1 MVEDQ
6 EFAMSI
12 VEISW
17 IGLAV
22 LLTACGYLLHLRQH
36 LQLELVRTQTQL
48 QGLQQQNHELR
59 QQLDVQIE
67 DGKEQ
72 HTEFLKLKEKYDRL
86 QVMLLEKQ
94 QQFQQQL
101 SLLQE
106 HKQQLKQEF
115 ELLANEIL
123 ERKGQQFQQQS
134 SQTLQQLLTPVQA
147 ELKGF
152 RDKVEAIHTEE
163 LKQRSEL
170 KTELVHLQ
178 KLNLAITDQT
188 TQLTNALQGQKKL
201 QGNWGELMLENVL
214 ENSGLRL
221 GIDYRREV
229 SFQTEDGRRRPDVII
244 DLPQQKHLVVDA
256 KTSLIAYT
264 RYVNAEHEFERRQAL
279 QEHCKAVSDR
289 ITELADK
296 TYYQLSG
303 LNSPEVVFMFIPI
316 ESAYVEALKHDPL
329 IYQKALERNVL
340 VATPTTLLTS
350 LNIVRQLWRFEQQN
364 QHSAELAKRAE
375 RFYGKLTA
383 FLESMQG
390 VGRQLDKARE
400 SYDKAL
406 AQLYSGKGNLIK
418 QASEFKDLGVAV
430 KAELAADLVEKAQL
444 ELPQGVEPS
453 SIATG
458 VSAQ

>member
-1 MVEDQ
+1 MLTFELGATALAGLMV
-6 EFAMSI
+6 
-12 VEISW
+12 
-17 IGLAV
+17 LAAGW
-22 LLTACGYLLHLRQH
+22 LLWRLQGR
-36 LQLELVRTQTQL
+36 QLELVRLQTQL
-48 QGLQQQNHELR
+48 QAEQLQNQELR
-59 QQLDVQIE
+59 NQLDVQLE
-67 DGKEQ
+67 NSKEQ
-72 HTEFLKLKEKYDRL
+72 QAEYAKLKEKYDRL
-86 QVMLLEKQ
+86 QVQFAEKQ

-101 SLLQE
+101 QWLQE
-106 HKQQLKQEF
+106 NKNQLKQEF
-115 ELLANEIL
+115 EVLAAEIL
-123 ERKGQQFQQQS
+123 ERKGLQFQQQS

-152 RDKVEAIHTEE
+152 REKVEAIHTEE

-170 KTELVHLQ
+170 KTELVQLQ
-178 KLNLAITDQT
+178 KLNLAITDQAS
-188 TQLTNALQGQKKL
+188 QLTNALQGQKKL

-229 SFQTEDGRRRPDVII
+229 SFNTAEGRRRPDVIV
-244 DLPQQKHLVVDA
+244 DLPQHKHLVIDA

-264 RYVNAEHEFERRQAL
+264 RYVNAEDETERSQAL
-279 QEHCKAVSDR
+279 QQHCQAVSDR
-289 ITELADK
+289 ISELADK
-296 TYYQLSG
+296 NYYQLQG

-316 ESAYVEALKHDPL
+316 ESAYVEALKQDPL
-329 IYQKALERNVL
+329 LYQKALERNVL

-375 RFYGKLTA
+375 RFYHKLTA

-390 VGRQLDKARE
+390 VGKQLDKARE

-418 QASEFKDLGVAV
+418 QAAEFKDLGVAV
-430 KAELAADLVEKAQL
+430 RSELDAELVEKAQL
-444 ELPQGVEPS
+444 ELPQGVELSPHAS
-453 SIATG
+453 
-458 VSAQ
+458 VVDH

>member
-1 MVEDQ
+1 
-6 EFAMSI
+6 MSI
-12 VEISW
+12 IEICLSGA
-17 IGLAV
+17 GLV
-22 LLTACGYLLHLRQH
+22 LLAMCIYLFQQRQH
-36 LQLELVRTQTQL
+36 LSIELVRAQTQL
-48 QGLQQQNHELR
+48 QGQQQQNQELR
-59 QQLDVQIE
+59 NQLDMQVDDAKEQQL
-67 DGKEQ
+67 
-72 HTEFLKLKEKYDRL
+72 EFAKLKEKFDRL
-86 QVMLLEKQ
+86 QVVLSEKQ
-94 QQFQQQL
+94 LQFQQQL

-106 HKQQLKQEF
+106 NKQQLKQEF

-123 ERKGQQFQQQS
+123 ERKGVQFQQQS

-152 RDKVEAIHTEE
+152 RDKVESIHTEE

-170 KTELVHLQ
+170 KTELVQLQ
-178 KLNLAITDQT
+178 KLNMAITDQAS
-188 TQLTNALQGQKKL
+188 QLTNALQGQKKL

-221 GIDYRREV
+221 GVDYRREV
-229 SFQTEDGRRRPDVII
+229 SFQSEGGRRRPDVII

-264 RYVNAEHEFERRQAL
+264 RYVNAEHETDRRLAL
-279 QEHCKAVSDR
+279 QEHCQAVSDR
-289 ITELADK
+289 ISELADK
-296 TYYQLSG
+296 SYYQLDG

-329 IYQKALERNVL
+329 LYQKALERNVL

-375 RFYGKLTA
+375 RFYSKLTA

-390 VGRQLDKARE
+390 VGKQLDKARE
-400 SYDKAL
+400 SYDRAL

-418 QASEFKDLGVAV
+418 QAAEFKELGVAV
-430 KAELAADLVEKAQL
+430 KTELAADLVEKAQL
-444 ELPQGVEPS
+444 ELPQGVELS
-453 SIATG
+453 RVATG
-458 VSAQ
+458 VSDD

>member
-1 MVEDQ
+1 
-6 EFAMSI
+6 MSI
-12 VEISW
+12 LEIALLGVSA
-17 IGLAV
+17 LCAAV
-22 LLTACGYLLHLRQH
+22 LVQCWRYAKVTQG
-36 LQLELVRTQTQL
+36 LELALVRAQTQL
-48 QGLQQQNHELR
+48 QSQGLQQQELR
-59 QQLDVQIE
+59 HQLDMQA
-67 DGKEQ
+67 DDAKEQ
-72 HTEFLKLKEKYDRL
+72 HMEYQKLKEKYDRL
-86 QVMLLEKQ
+86 QVMLSEKQ
-94 QQFQQQL
+94 LQFQQQL
-101 SLLQE
+101 SLLQDN
-106 HKQQLKQEF
+106 KQLLKQEF

-123 ERKGQQFQQQS
+123 ERKGVQFQQQS

-170 KTELVHLQ
+170 KTELVQLQ
-178 KLNLAITDQT
+178 KLNLAITDQAS
-188 TQLTNALQGQKKL
+188 QLTNALQGQKKL

-229 SFQTEDGRRRPDVII
+229 NFNTEQGRRRPDVII
-244 DLPQQKHLVVDA
+244 DLPQHKHLVVDA
-256 KTSLIAYT
+256 KTSLVAYT
-264 RYVNAEHEFERRQAL
+264 RYVNAQDDTERQLAL
-279 QEHCKAVSDR
+279 REHCQAVSER

-296 TYYQLSG
+296 NYYQLTG
-303 LNSPEVVFMFIPI
+303 LHSPEVVFMFIPI

-329 IYQKALERNVL
+329 LYQKALERNVL

-375 RFYGKLTA
+375 RFYSKLTA

-390 VGRQLDKARE
+390 VGKQLDKAKE

-418 QASEFKDLGVAV
+418 QAAEFKDLGVAV
-430 KAELAADLVEKAQL
+430 KTELAAELLEKAQL
-444 ELPQGVEPS
+444 ELPQGVELS
-453 SIATG
+453 SISTDVLG
-458 VSAQ
+458 D